1 MQCHPL
7 QGVPVADA
15 SRDDGVLAEDF
26 RVELMERFGVSRFD
40 ESGKSSPRQKF
51 VDGLF
56 AGRFMREAEKFVVRK
71 EVESAERENIRDGA
85 CPVRTLGFCEP
96 QEGFQRNGG
105 DNLDPLA
112 DFSVAEFDPSGR
124 QVDPVEQGDAFA
136 RLFQQPI
143 ELREIARVETSE
155 PPGRRSRCTTLR
167 DSRCSASGAATRC
180 IRASAHAPDQQH
192 TVG

>member
-1 MQCHPL
+1 MP
-7 QGVPVADA
+7 
-15 SRDDGVLAEDF
+15 LAEDF

-155 PPGRRSRCTTLR
+155 PRVVEVGVPRFGIVVVQHPVQQRA
-167 DSRCSASGAATRC
+167 AS
-180 IRASAHAPDQQH
+180 ASAHAPDQQH